1 MSGHVTLVAPP
12 FAGHLHP
19 VLGMG
24 VELASRGLPVRVV
37 STAAACPRIEA
48 AGLAA
53 EVLELADDATVT
65 AIADPVLRIGRDPVR
80 LHRQFRA
87 TLGVLGTIRDELD
100 DRFAA
105 DLPAIVGADFT
116 LPVAGVAAVRH
127 GARWFT
133 AMPSPA
139 AIGSTDGT
147 PAYCGGL
154 LPPSGPAGR
163 VRDAVARAGVR
174 AFKRSVFVLNARP
187 LRELGFTGA
196 FRADGTEQAYSPDT
210 ILALGLAEL
219 ELPRA
224 WPAAVRFVGP
234 VRYSP
239 PGRPGAW
246 GVAATPGRGADGEP
260 GEPGDPA
267 RGVAR
272 AVPRVLVAFGTHL
285 APEKARLVDVLDRVA
300 ARLPAVAFDLSLG
313 GTAAPS
319 GGAAG
324 RVRVLEYV
332 DYDRL
337 DRYDA
342 VVHHGGAG
350 IAHAALAA
358 GLPSVVIPIDYDQP
372 DVAAR
377 LVHHDLAERLDAR
390 ALRAGTAGADRLAA
404 AVERALAP
412 STARRTALARFR
424 AACERSDGAIG
435 AADLIEQALTT
446 SRPPSGRATGART

>member
-24 VELASRGLPVRVV
+24 VELARRGIPVRVV
-37 STAAACPRIEA
+37 STAAARPRIEA

-53 EVLELADDATVT
+53 EVLESSDDATVT
-65 AIADPVLRIGRDPVR
+65 AIADPVERIGRDPVR

-105 DLPAIVGADFT
+105 DPPAIVVADFT
-116 LPVAGVAAVRH
+116 LPVAGVAAVQH

-174 AFKRSVFVLNARP
+174 AFKRSVFVLNARS

-224 WPAAVRFVGP
+224 WPVAVRFVGP

-246 GVAATPGRGADGEP
+246 GAAAMPGHGEP
-260 GEPGDPA
+260 GEPGERDDP
-267 RGVAR
+267 GPGFAR
-272 AVPRVLVAFGTHL
+272 AAPRVLVAFGTHL
-285 APEKARLVDVLDRVA
+285 APEKARLVDALDRVA

-313 GTAAPS
+313 GTATPS
-319 GGAAG
+319 GGASG

-342 VVHHGGAG
+342 VVHHGGTG

-377 LVHHDLAERLDAR
+377 LVHHDIAERVDAR
-390 ALRAGTAGADRLAA
+390 ALRAGTVGADRLAA

-412 STARRTALARFR
+412 SAARRTALARFR

-446 SRPPSGRATGART
+446 SRPTGGRATGART

>member
-24 VELASRGLPVRVV
+24 VELARRGIPVRVV
-37 STAAACPRIEA
+37 STAAARPRIEA
-48 AGLAA
+48 AGLGA
-53 EVLELADDATVT
+53 EVLESADDATVT
-65 AIADPVLRIGRDPVR
+65 AIADPVERIGRDPVR

-87 TLGVLGTIRDELD
+87 TLGVLGAIRDELD

-105 DLPAIVGADFT
+105 DPPAIVVADFT

-154 LPPSGPAGR
+154 LPPRGPAGR
-163 VRDAVARAGVR
+163 ARDAVARAGVR

-196 FRADGTEQAYSPDT
+196 FRTDGTEQAYSPDT

-219 ELPRA
+219 ELPRG

-246 GVAATPGRGADGEP
+246 GAAATPGCDDP
-260 GEPGDPA
+260 GEPDEPA
-267 RGVAR
+267 RCDAR
-272 AVPRVLVAFGTHL
+272 AEAPRVLVAFGTHL
-285 APEKARLVDVLDRVA
+285 APEKARLVDVLGRVA
-300 ARLPAVAFDLSLG
+300 ARLPEVVFDLSLG
-313 GTAAPS
+313 GTAARS
-319 GGAAG
+319 GWASG

-332 DYDRL
+332 EYDRL
-337 DRYDA
+337 DRYEA

-350 IAHAALAA
+350 IAHATLAA

-377 LVHHDLAERLDAR
+377 LVHHDLAERLDAH
-390 ALRAGTAGADRLAA
+390 ALRSGTAGAGRLAA

-412 STARRTALARFR
+412 SAARRTALARFR

-446 SRPPSGRATGART
+446 SRPAAGRTTGART